1 MREFYWKTR
10 ARLLA
15 AGLWPQGW
23 IARGAFYSLNLAI
36 GLFVLKLLLN
46 VWAPAV
52 SESLGGWIKFLIFD
66 AALLFTILAFRGL
79 RQRVLWRL
87 RNRLIVTYVFIGVI
101 PAVLLVAM
109 ALIATYLFAGQF
121 ASFVVTSEINSQL
134 RSMQAVNA
142 AVSNEL
148 ASRIEKGEPPT
159 ADSLAGLRKRDRAWG
174 RRRVCAWRGSR
185 ILLFSAGTQNSSAM
199 TFPDFFN
206 KEGGEFAKAVREGQ
220 PFKEIVRDR
229 DELYLRVAS
238 VFDLGQEKLTVV
250 TSEPLDRNLLSEIAA
265 NLGEIT
271 LYAAGIGFDETRQSS
286 KGQTGAKETGAKET
300 GAKES
305 SAPVSLSAKPE
316 TKRDGFVISG
326 SEAAAKAQP
335 GQQVLRPTFTVGALA
350 APSGLMDREITF
362 ATPLPVIDWKSGD
375 RARAGA
381 LVQVR
386 TRPSV
391 LYSHLFAALGDFAQG
406 VEYILLA
413 VLVIFALIEL
423 IALIIGTRMTKT
435 VTGAVAQLYDA
446 TRNVDRGDF
455 SHRIPVKS
463 ADQLAQLS
471 LSFNSMTESIEKL
484 IEEQKQKQRLEGEL
498 AIAQE
503 VQAQL
508 FPRQVTELESLE
520 VHGFCRPARTVS
532 GDYYDFL
539 TASSHKLI
547 LAVGDISGKGISAA
561 LLMATIHSAVR
572 AYSVESLPQ
581 MREPVAVGAVAGAG
595 RVMAAW
601 PEGIEIS
608 PGALLGL
615 LNHQLYESTP
625 PEKYAT
631 LFLGIYDG
639 RSHQLTYSNGGHLP
653 PILIG
658 ENGAIRRLEAGGTV
672 VGLFDN
678 MTYDEGSVLMHPG
691 EIFVAY
697 SDGVTEPENEFGEF
711 GEDRLIDLVSANRH
725 LPLVQIGQAVTS
737 AVDDWI
743 GDNEQPDDITL
754 VLARPR

>member
-1 MREFYWKTR
+1 MREFYAHFR
-10 ARLLA
+10 ARLVA
-15 AGLWPQGW
+15 VDLWPQGW
-23 IARGAFYSLNLAI
+23 AARGACYSLGLAAA
-36 GLFVLKLLLN
+36 LFVLELPLKMI
-46 VWAPAV
+46 APAAGK
-52 SESLGGWIKFLIFD
+52 SLDGWVKFLLFD
-66 AALLFTILAFRGL
+66 AALLFCIVAFRRL
-79 RQRVLWRL
+79 KRRILWRL

-109 ALIATYLFAGQF
+109 AFITIYLFAGQF
-121 ASFVVTSEINSQL
+121 ASYVVTSEINSQL
-134 RSMQAVNA
+134 RSLQAANA

-148 ASRIEKGEPPT
+148 AALIEKGKPPT
-159 ADSLAGLRKRDRAWG
+159 PDSLAGLRKRDRAWE
-174 RRRVCAWRGSR
+174 RRQVCAWHGTRELPLGMAH
-185 ILLFSAGTQNSSAM
+185 SAPVA
-199 TFPDFFN
+199 FPQFVT
-206 KEGGEFAKAVREGQ
+206 KEDNQLAKTIREGQ
-220 PFKEIVRDR
+220 PFKEIVRDK

-238 VFDLGQEKLTVV
+238 LIDVGQDKLTVV
-250 TSEPLDRNLLSEIAA
+250 TSEPLDKDLIAEIAE

-271 LYAAGIGFDETRQSS
+271 LYPAVNALPDSQPGKSQTDDHNQSAPKS
-286 KGQTGAKETGAKET
+286 PAKGQSFQTRLFEE
-300 GAKES
+300 
-305 SAPVSLSAKPE
+305 
-316 TKRDGFVISG
+316 RDKGKTG
-326 SEAAAKAQP
+326 SEVGKGETTISTAGNKQIFH
-335 GQQVLRPTFTVGALA
+335 PTFTVGSLGPPA
-350 APSGLMDREITF
+350 GTMDREITF
-362 ATPLPVIDWKSGD
+362 GTPLPVVDWVTGE
-375 RARAGA
+375 RGRAGA
-381 LVQVR
+381 LVSVR

-391 LYSHLFAALGDFAQG
+391 LYAHLFASLGDIAQG
-406 VEYILLA
+406 VEYILLGI
-413 VLVIFALIEL
+413 LIFFAIIEL
-423 IALIIGTRMTKT
+423 VALIIGTRMTRT
-435 VTGAVAQLYDA
+435 VTRAVAQLDDA
-446 TRNVDRGDF
+446 TKHVDRGDF
-455 SHRIPVKS
+455 SHRIPVRS
-463 ADQLAQLS
+463 SDQLAQLS

-484 IEEQKQKQRLEGEL
+484 ILEQKEKQRLEGEL

-539 TASSHKLI
+539 SASSHKLI

-608 PGALLGL
+608 PGALLAL

-639 RSHQLTYSNGGHLP
+639 RSHRLTYSNGGHLP

-658 ENGAIRRLEAGGTV
+658 TDGAVRKLEAGGTV
-672 VGLFDN
+672 VGLFDD
-678 MTYDEGSVLMHPG
+678 MVYEEAAVEMHPG

-711 GEDRLIDLVSANRH
+711 GEQRLIDLVRENRR
-725 LPLVQIGQAVTS
+725 LPLLQISQAVTL

-743 GDNEQPDDITL
+743 GDQEQPDDITL
-754 VLARPR
+754 VLARAR

>member
-1 MREFYWKTR
+1 MRESYWKSR
-10 ARLLA
+10 ERMLA

-23 IARGAFYSLNLAI
+23 IARGAWYSLGFAI
-36 GLFVLKLLLN
+36 GLFALQLLLKLL
-46 VWAPAV
+46 APAAA
-52 SESLGGWIKFLIFD
+52 ESIGVWVKFLVID
-66 AALLFTILAFRGL
+66 TALLFCIVAFRL
-79 RQRVLWRL
+79 LKRKILWRL

-109 ALIATYLFAGQF
+109 ALITLYGFAGQF
-121 ASFVVTSEINSQL
+121 AIFVVTSEINSQL
-134 RSMQAVNA
+134 RRMEAVNA
-142 AVSNEL
+142 AVGNEL
-148 ASRIEKGEPPT
+148 AARLERGDNPAAE
-159 ADSLAGLRKRDRAWG
+159 SLAGLRKRDAAW
-174 RRRVCAWRGSR
+174 RRRRMCAWYGDKPLAVDDQSK
-185 ILLFSAGTQNSSAM
+185 ISPFSLPA
-199 TFPDFFN
+199 FV
-206 KEGGEFAKAVREGQ
+206 GGEGL
-220 PFKEIVRDR
+220 RDITR
-229 DELYLRVAS
+229 DDDGLYLRVATLLP
-238 VFDLGQEKLTVV
+238 VGEKTLTVV
-250 TSEPLDRNLLSEIAA
+250 SSEPFDKELMGKIAA
-265 NLGEIT
+265 DMGEIT
-271 LYAAGIGFDETRQSS
+271 ILVSDQPQESRSEPQNS
-286 KGQTGAKETGAKET
+286 GAKI
-300 GAKES
+300 S
-305 SAPVSLSAKPE
+305 
-316 TKRDGFVISG
+316 ISG
-326 SEAAAKAQP
+326 NPGKNQP
-335 GQQVLRPTFTVGALA
+335 GITINEGGGASAHLRQAFAVGTVPVAID
-350 APSGLMDREITF
+350 SMDREVTF
-362 ATPLPVIDWKSGD
+362 PAPLAVLDWKTGE
-375 RARAGA
+375 RARIGA

-391 LYSHLFAALGDFAQG
+391 LYGHLFAALGDFVRG
-406 VEYILLA
+406 VEYILLGI
-413 VLVIFALIEL
+413 LVFFAIIEL
-423 IALIIGTRMTKT
+423 VALIIGTRMTRT
-435 VTGAVAQLYDA
+435 VTSAVAQLYDA
-446 TRNVDRGDF
+446 TKHVDRGDF

-463 ADQLAQLS
+463 EDQLAQLS

-484 IEEQKQKQRLEGEL
+484 IQEQKEKQRLEGEL

-595 RVMAAW
+595 RIMAAW
-601 PEGIEIS
+601 PEGIEVS

-639 RSHQLTYSNGGHLP
+639 RSHRLTYSNGGHLP
-653 PILIG
+653 PILIAG
-658 ENGAIRRLEAGGTV
+658 DGSVRRLEAGGTV
-672 VGLFDN
+672 IGLFDN
-678 MTYDEGSVLMHPG
+678 MTYDEGAVEMHPG
-691 EIFVAY
+691 EIFLAY

-711 GEDRLIDLVSANRH
+711 GEERLIDLVSTHRRA
-725 LPLVQIGQAVTS
+725 PLLQISQTVTS

-754 VLARPR
+754 VLARAR

>member
-1 MREFYWKTR
+1 MREFYWKMR

-23 IARGAFYSLNLAI
+23 VARGACYSLGLGV
-36 GLFVLKLLLN
+36 GLFILEMVLKLF
-46 VWAPAV
+46 VPAA
-52 SESLGGWIKFLIFD
+52 SESLGGWVRFLLFD
-66 AALLFTILAFRGL
+66 AAVLFVILAFRSL

-101 PAVLLVAM
+101 PAALLVAM
-109 ALIATYLFAGQF
+109 ALITIYLFAGQF
-121 ASFVVTSEINSQL
+121 ASYVVTSEINSQL

-159 ADSLAGLRKRDRAWG
+159 AESLAGLKKRDRSWG

-185 ILLFSAGTQNSSAM
+185 ILLYSASTLNSSAM

-206 KEGGEFAKAVREGQ
+206 KEDNEFAKPVREGQ
-220 PFKEIVRDR
+220 PFKEIVRDQ

-238 VFDLGQEKLTVV
+238 VFDVGQEKLTVV
-250 TSEPLDRNLLSEIAA
+250 TGEPLDRNLLSEIAA

-271 LYAAGIGFDETRQSS
+271 LYAAGIGLDENRQS
-286 KGQTGAKETGAKET
+286 GQRQSDAKEGSRQVVLTAKAE
-300 GAKES
+300 K
-305 SAPVSLSAKPE
+305 
-316 TKRDGFVISG
+316 KRDGFVISG
-326 SEAAAKAQP
+326 SEAAAKAEP

-350 APSGLMDREITF
+350 APSGLMDREIKF
-362 ATPLPVIDWKSGD
+362 ATPLPVIDWRSGD
-375 RARAGA
+375 RSRAGA

-413 VLVIFALIEL
+413 VLIIFALIEL
-423 IALIIGTRMTKT
+423 IALIIGTRMTST

-484 IEEQKQKQRLEGEL
+484 IQEQKEKQRIEGEL

-508 FPRQVTELESLE
+508 FPRQVTEIASLE
-520 VHGFCRPARTVS
+520 VHGFYRPARTVS

-581 MREPVAVGAVAGAG
+581 MREPLAVGAVAGAG

-639 RSHQLTYSNGGHLP
+639 RTHRLTYSNGGHLP
-653 PILIG
+653 PVLIG
-658 ENGAIRRLEAGGTV
+658 EDGAVRRLEAGGTV
-672 VGLFDN
+672 VGLFDS
-678 MTYDEGSVLMHPG
+678 MTYDEGSVQMHPG

-711 GEDRLIDLVSANRH
+711 GEDRLINLVSANRH
-725 LPLVQIGQAVTS
+725 LPLVQISQAVTS

>member
-1 MREFYWKTR
+1 MREFYWKLR
-10 ARLLA
+10 ARMLA

-23 IARGAFYSLNLAI
+23 IARGACYSLGLAVA
-36 GLFVLKLLLN
+36 LFALEILLKL
-46 VWAPAV
+46 VATAA
-52 SESLGGWIKFLIFD
+52 SDSLGGWVKFLIFD
-66 AALLFTILAFRGL
+66 AAVLFSILTFRWL
-79 RQRVLWRL
+79 KRKLLWRL

-101 PAVLLVAM
+101 PAVLLVVM
-109 ALIATYLFAGQF
+109 ALITIYLFAGQF
-121 ASFVVTSEINSQL
+121 ASYVVTSEINSQL

-148 ASRIEKGEPPT
+148 AARIEKGQPPT
-159 ADSLAGLRKRDRAWG
+159 AESLAGLRKRDHSWG
-174 RRRVCAWRGSR
+174 RRRVCAWHGTR
-185 ILLFSAGTQNSSAM
+185 ILLLSGGSANPEPM
-199 TFPDFFN
+199 DFPDFFN
-206 KEGGEFAKAVREGQ
+206 KEQGTYAKAIREGQ
-220 PFKEIVRDR
+220 PFKEIVRDHNQ
-229 DELYLRVAS
+229 LYLRVAS
-238 VFDLGQEKLTVV
+238 VFDVGSEKLTVV
-250 TSEPLDRNLLSEIAA
+250 TGEALDKDLIADIAA
-265 NLGEIT
+265 DLGEIT
-271 LYAAGIGFDETRQSS
+271 VYSAGIMLDESHPNYRNPNAPNQSGFETRLFDEREKAKDGGAVPGETTRQN
-286 KGQTGAKETGAKET
+286 
-300 GAKES
+300 
-305 SAPVSLSAKPE
+305 
-316 TKRDGFVISG
+316 
-326 SEAAAKAQP
+326 SE
-335 GQQVLRPTFTVGALA
+335 GEIFHPTFTVGSLA
-350 APSGLMDREITF
+350 APADIMDREITF
-362 ATPLPVIDWKSGD
+362 GTPLPVVDWKTGD

-381 LVQVR
+381 LVRVQ

-391 LYSHLFAALGDFAQG
+391 LYTHLFAALGDIARG

-413 VLVIFALIEL
+413 ILIFFAVIEL
-423 IALIIGTRMTKT
+423 VALIIGTRMTRT

-446 TRNVDRGDF
+446 TKNVDRGDF

-484 IEEQKQKQRLEGEL
+484 ILEQKEKQRLEGEL

-508 FPRQVTELESLE
+508 FPRQVSELESLE

-595 RVMAAW
+595 RIMAAW
-601 PEGIEIS
+601 PEGIEVS

-653 PILIG
+653 PILIS
-658 ENGAIRRLEAGGTV
+658 ENGAVRRLETGGTV

-678 MTYDEGSVLMHPG
+678 MTYDEGTVQMHPG
-691 EIFVAY
+691 EIFIAY

-711 GEDRLIDLVSANRH
+711 GEERLIDLVSANRH
-725 LPLVQIGQAVTS
+725 LPLIQISQAVTS

-754 VLARPR
+754 VLARAR